1 MIMMK
6 KLRKILPP
14 TIFYTMMCINIV
26 LYFIIPIPRLFNFP
40 FNLLGSIPL
49 ISGIFLNIWTDEY
62 LKKFKTTV
70 KLDKIPS
77 RLITLGPFSFS
88 RHPMYLG
95 MGLILFGEAL
105 LFGALVNFIVP
116 IVFIFYIEKIF
127 MPFEERTL
135 LTWFPKDYMEYK
147 RNVRRWM

>member
-1 MIMMK
+1 MMK

-14 TIFYTMMCINIV
+14 IIFYTLICTNIV
-26 LYFIIPIPRLFNFP
+26 LYFIISIPKLLFFP
-40 FNLLGSIPL
+40 FNLLGIIPI

-70 KLDKIPS
+70 KPGKIPS
-77 RLITLGPFSFS
+77 RLITIGPFSFS

-95 MGLILFGEAL
+95 MSLILFGEAL

-116 IVFIFYIEKIF
+116 IVFIFYIEKVFI
-127 MPFEERTL
+127 PFEERTL
-135 LTWFPKDYMEYK
+135 LTWFPEDYMEYK
-147 RNVRRWM
+147 KNVRRWM